1 MARLNSTDNMERRA
15 IIMQCGDI
23 IKRCNEEIATQGVVT
38 PEQKQAVDVFRKA
51 VRYYYNICK

>member
-1 MARLNSTDNMERRA
+1 
-15 IIMQCGDI
+15 MQCGDI